1 MTGRFD
7 SGMSPSMK
15 PPSGVKIARYVFR
28 VGYIDTDRATVMHHA
43 AYLRYLEAARVDFF
57 REHGLDYNAL
67 ERDRGLGL
75 PVVEANVRYKLPATF
90 DDQLTITS
98 WVSLVTRAR
107 LRFDATIHRDGGLI
121 AQARITLCCAELK
134 DMRLCSIPQEIR
146 DMFGTYSSN

>member
-1 MTGRFD
+1 VTDAFD
-7 SGMSPSMK
+7 SSFKASLK
-15 PPSGVKIARYVFR
+15 PPSGVKIARFVFR

-75 PVVEANVRYKLPATF
+75 PVVDANLRYKSPAMF

-121 AQARITLCCAELK
+121 TQARITLCCAELK
-134 DMRLCSIPQEIR
+134 GMRVCSVPQEIR